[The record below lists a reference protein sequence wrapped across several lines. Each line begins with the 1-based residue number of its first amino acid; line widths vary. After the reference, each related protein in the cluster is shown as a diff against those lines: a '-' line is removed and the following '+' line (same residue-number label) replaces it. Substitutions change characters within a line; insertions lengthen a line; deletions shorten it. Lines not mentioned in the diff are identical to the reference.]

1 MILAAFR
8 AEWFK
13 LSRRPAV
20 WVTIGLLLAL
30 AIGIGYLV
38 TYLVA
43 THPPSTSAANAAELA
58 TLRPG
63 LYPSSLVPK
72 ALSNANTFDAIFALV
87 LGALAQGSEYG
98 WSTVKTAAI
107 QLPGRLTI
115 ISGQLSAVT
124 SLMLVA
130 TLLVFASGAAASCAI
145 AVADG
150 HSIAFP
156 SGIDVLKGIG
166 GEWLIFDFAA
176 VFGFGLATVFRQS
189 AMPIGLG
196 LGYVLLV
203 EALVFALVERLG
215 DTFKTAHELFP
226 MANSQYLQNSF
237 GQVGGIVGVVISAR
251 SEPSA
256 GHAVVALAMWII
268 GVAALSAAL
277 VKQRDIL

>member
-87 LGALAQGSEYG
+87 LGALAQGSEYV

>member
-30 AIGIGYLV
+30 TLGIGYLV

-43 THPPSTSAANAAELA
+43 THPPSARDAAELA

-63 LYPSSLVPK
+63 LYPAALVSK
-72 ALSNANTFDAIFALV
+72 ALSNANTLDAIFALI

-98 WSTVKTAAI
+98 WGTVKTARM
-107 QLPGRLTI
+107 QLPGRLAI
-115 ISGQLSAVT
+115 LSGQLFAVT

-130 TLLVFASGAAASCAI
+130 TLLVFASGAAASCTI

-150 HSIAFP
+150 HSIAFA
-156 SGIDVLKGIG
+156 SGLDILKGIG
-166 GEWLIFDFAA
+166 GEWLIFEFAA

-189 AMPIGLG
+189 AMAIGLG

-203 EALVFALVERLG
+203 EALAFALLVRLG
-215 DTFKTAHELFP
+215 DAFKTAHELFP

-237 GQVGGIVGVVISAR
+237 GQVGGIVGVVIAAR
-251 SEPSA
+251 SEPTA
-256 GHAVVALAMWII
+256 THAVVALALWIVGI
-268 GVAALSAAL
+268 AVLCAALD
-277 VKQRDIL
+277 KQRDIL